1 VENFVGCGNAI
12 YFIVEYDVKE
22 VIPFLMTIF
31 YYLNPIVQTMSIV
44 PSDGHNGVAIEIKE
58 EDIDIFGVRLSMEK
72 SSQTCC
78 WRIVSISKVIYST
91 IQESRSSCLVVDPRK

>member
-1 VENFVGCGNAI
+1 VENFVGRGNAI
-12 YFIVEYDVKE
+12 YFITEYDVKE

-44 PSDGHNGVAIEIKE
+44 PSYGLNGVAIEIKE

-72 SSQTCC
+72 SSRTCC
-78 WRIVSISKVIYST
+78 WRIVSISKVIFCT
-91 IQESRSSCLVVDPRK
+91 IQESRSSCLVVDP

>member
-1 VENFVGCGNAI
+1 VENFVGRGNAI

-44 PSDGHNGVAIEIKE
+44 PSDGPNGIAIEI
-58 EDIDIFGVRLSMEK
+58 
-72 SSQTCC
+72 
-78 WRIVSISKVIYST
+78 
-91 IQESRSSCLVVDPRK
+91 

>member
-1 VENFVGCGNAI
+1 VENFVGRGNAI

-22 VIPFLMTIF
+22 VILLMTIF

-72 SSQTCC
+72 SSRTCC